1 MKFQFR
7 WLQFIFIAFLILF
20 SSAVA
25 YSDYNARRF
34 DNNLQRYLSDIDPEE
49 ANLIIEL
56 GSEIYNQQ
64 FEGTQAS
71 LENLLNKYPVLP
83 LLHKFY
89 AQILYGKNKKQEAL
103 DYLTTQ
109 IQNHENRLEFIN
121 IRAQFLFEKEYYESA
136 KEDFYSLV
144 ESGIQEASI
153 YDNLARISMQQI
165 EYQSSL
171 DYFNQA
177 LKLDPNNDKTWYT
190 KSTLEYAL
198 KKFRQSK
205 LSCEQ
210 ALRINPTKKENH
222 YFYIEILSRFKNKQD
237 LKNHLLKANKRFPL
251 DLIISDK
258 LINLVY
264 FPEKKYEQAQ
274 EILKKL
280 IKKYPDNPQIYFQLG
295 VLFYITD
302 NQKAAI
308 AAYHKTLE
316 LKPQHPNAEINLAQS
331 YLILSDIVLAEKALV
346 RAIQKNTRDLFAYEK
361 LTQIY
366 LSYKD
371 TVAAEE
377 VILKG
382 LKINPE
388 SVYLIYE
395 YANIL
400 KRRGK
405 YENAIV
411 AFEQALKLQKNNI
424 EIIGNLGELYR
435 LTKETEKSEQKFK
448 EALKL
453 NSKIDWIHLFYS
465 DLLSQQKRF
474 DEALNQLDIV
484 LEQSSDN
491 FYAHLKKAY
500 VYYHQKDFAKA
511 LEFINNA
518 IELNPKSL
526 NQYVVKGDVL
536 LKLGKFNESVDIFSQ
551 VVEASSNGASALS
564 NLAQAQLFTDPEQAL
579 KNVNLSIAKANFD
592 IQTLEI
598 KLYLSGEYKEVWNFN
613 KDKTSHD
620 IYEDIIHLRSAE
632 AAKKLNKYPKDH
644 FFYGPLKYL
653 LDLFQD
659 DELMALPEDN
669 HNLHPWFAFYIG
681 NEALEE
687 RDYVK
692 ANQYFQIALQLLPD
706 NKWIMVKQSL
716 ALQGIKQ
723 YQLAVDNLIF
733 YLSSNP
739 DSYWAKIRL
748 AINYDYKKDA
758 VKAEKTY
765 LELLKIDAE
774 DAWVLNNLAWL
785 YLTTNDPN
793 ILDPEAAL
801 KLAIKAVK
809 LNANSE
815 NLDTL
820 AEAYFQKKDYKK
832 ALKAIVQALDIDRS
846 DQDHFKKQKKKI
858 LKAMSKE

>member
-7 WLQFIFIAFLILF
+7 LIQFVFIAFLILF
-20 SSAVA
+20 SSSVA
-25 YSDYNARRF
+25 YSDYNSRRF
-34 DNNLQRYLSDIDPEE
+34 NNTLQIYLSDIDPKEI
-49 ANLIIEL
+49 NQITSI
-56 GSEIYNQQ
+56 GSEIYNKQ
-64 FEGTQAS
+64 FESAQEP
-71 LENLLNKYPVLP
+71 LENLLKKYPDLP

-89 AQILYGKNKKQEAL
+89 AQILHDKNKKQEAL

-109 IQNHENRLEFIN
+109 IQVHANRLEFIN
-121 IRAQFLFEKEYYESA
+121 IRAQFLFEKKYYESA
-136 KEDFYSLV
+136 KEDFYTLI
-144 ESGIQEASI
+144 EAGIQEASI
-153 YDNLARISMQQI
+153 YENLAKISMQQI
-165 EYQSSL
+165 DYQSAL
-171 DYFNQA
+171 DHFNQA
-177 LKLDPNNDKTWYT
+177 LKLDPDNDKIWFT

-198 KKFRQSK
+198 KQYRQAK

-210 ALRINPTKKENH
+210 ALRINPAKKENH
-222 YFYIEILSRFKNKQD
+222 YFYLEILSRFKNKQD
-237 LKNHLLKANKRFPL
+237 LKNHLLKADNLFPL
-251 DLIISDK
+251 DLTISDK
-258 LINLVY
+258 LINDIY

-280 IKKYPDNPQIYFQLG
+280 IRKYPKNPQIYFQLG
-295 VLFYITD
+295 VLFYVTD
-302 NQKAAI
+302 NQKSAI

-316 LKPQHPNAEINLAQS
+316 LNPKHPNAEINLAQS
-331 YLILSDIVLAEKALV
+331 YLILNDIVLAEKALA
-346 RAIQKNTRDLFAYEK
+346 RAVKKNTRDLFAYEK

-371 TVAAEE
+371 TIAAEE
-377 VILKG
+377 IILKG
-382 LKINPE
+382 LKINPR

-405 YENAIV
+405 YKNAIV

-448 EALKL
+448 EALNL
-453 NSKIDWIHLFYS
+453 NSKVDWIHLFYS
-465 DLLSQQKRF
+465 DLLSQQKRYG
-474 DEALNQLDIV
+474 EALNQLSIV
-484 LEQSSDN
+484 LERTSTN

-500 VYYHQKDFAKA
+500 IYYRLKDYSKA
-511 LEFINNA
+511 LEIIDTA

-526 NQYVVKGDVL
+526 NQYVVKGDIL
-536 LKLGKFNESVDIFSQ
+536 MKLGEFEESVEIFSQ
-551 VVEASSNGASALS
+551 VVEASSGSASALT
-564 NLAQAQLFTDPEQAL
+564 NLAQAQLFIAPATAL
-579 KNVNLSIAKANFD
+579 ENVNLSIAKANFD
-592 IQTLEI
+592 IQTLEL
-598 KLYLSGEYKEVWNFN
+598 KLYLSGEYKKIWNFD
-613 KDKTSHD
+613 KDNTSHE
-620 IYEDIIHLRSAE
+620 IYEDILHLRTGE
-632 AAKKLNKYPKDH
+632 ASQKLNQLPKH
-644 FFYGPLKYL
+644 HLFYRPLRYL
-653 LDLFQD
+653 LELIQD
-659 DELMALPEDN
+659 EEPITLSEDN
-669 HNLHPWFAFYIG
+669 HNMHPWYAFYIG
-681 NEALEE
+681 NEALDK
-687 RDYVK
+687 RNYTK
-692 ANQYFQIALQLLPD
+692 ANQYFQTALQLLP
-706 NKWIMVKQSL
+706 NNQWVLVKQSL
-716 ALQGIKQ
+716 ALQGIKH
-723 YQLAVDNLIF
+723 YQLAVDNLLF

-765 LELLKIDAE
+765 LELLKINSE

-785 YLTTNDPN
+785 YLTTDNPE
-793 ILDPEAAL
+793 IVDPEGAL
-801 KLAIKAVK
+801 KLALKAVK

-858 LKAMSKE
+858 LKMMNKE